1 MDESIKNRY
10 PLPIIQPNMTP
21 TQTPPPLVER
31 ITSWTGSV
39 ASIVIHTLAFAA
51 CGVLGM
57 LNLAPWNTILLVL
70 TTAVSLEAI
79 YLALF
84 IQMTMNRQ
92 AASLKNV
99 EEDVDEIQKDI
110 DEIQVDVDEIQ
121 VDVDEIQ
128 KDVDEIQEDVD
139 EIQED
144 EEEEITR
151 DGTQQKMLSEITSH
165 LQALMNDVDKLKKV

>member
-1 MDESIKNRY
+1 MSQQ
-10 PLPIIQPNMTP
+10 PTPI
-21 TQTPPPLVER
+21 ER
-31 ITSWTGSV
+31 ITAWTGSV
-39 ASIVIHTLAFAA
+39 ASLVIHTLAFLA
-51 CGVLGM
+51 CGLVGALEIAEWNIVL
-57 LNLAPWNTILLVL
+57 LIL

-92 AASLKNV
+92 AESLKNV

-121 VDVDEIQ
+121 GDVDEIQEDVDEIQ
-128 KDVDEIQEDVD
+128 KDVD

-151 DGTQQKMLSEITSH
+151 DGTQQKMLGEITAH
-165 LQALMNDVDKLKKV
+165 LQALMNDVERLKKV